1 MTEYVWRGRGKKAIG
16 GVKNRSYWMQNPA
29 VKAGCGGREAFSGNS
44 SKIEI
49 KG

>member
-1 MTEYVWRGRGKKAIG
+1 
-16 GVKNRSYWMQNPA
+16 MQNPA

-49 KG
+49 KGWFYPREIQSRIKWSELVYSEEL